1 MENISLLDVNKPEKV
16 KQVLDEINKKLGQIE
31 YEETDPT
38 VPDHVKS
45 ISQEDINKWNEGSGA
60 HEYVD
65 EKLKDYAEIEYV
77 NQRFNGAS
85 KPETY
90 DTYLEMI
97 TALNAMNGT
106 EIKKGQDIHIV
117 QTGIPDLW
125 VAYIEETSD
134 PYAYIDDDTFVNEL
148 LSNGTV
154 QVGYY
159 KLGYLETQKF
169 DPSIY
174 VKKTDY
180 SVRDGNHGLVKIS
193 APFGIDLPNG
203 PTGAIAIN
211 MATNEQINGK
221 TNTYRPLVPA
231 NFDYAMSTNYLVGES
246 APTNETKAP
255 FLGALY
261 VDKVNNKTYQCTQID
276 STNSTYTWSQL
287 IRSTDYAGNSIKG
300 VVDVR
305 ASFGLQTDQYGRIY
319 TVKATEDEIKE
330 KTNDYH
336 LIVPSNLDVAVA
348 SVLKNRIVLTKLDD
362 GTYSLDINTEV

>member
-90 DTYLEMI
+90 DTYLKMI

-117 QTGIPDLW
+117 QTGIPDVW
-125 VAYIEETSD
+125 VAYIEDTSV
-134 PYAYIDDDTFVNEL
+134 PYTYVDDDTFVNEL
-148 LSNGTV
+148 LINGTV

-169 DPSIY
+169 DP
-174 VKKTDY
+174 
-180 SVRDGNHGLVKIS
+180 
-193 APFGIDLPNG
+193 
-203 PTGAIAIN
+203 
-211 MATNEQINGK
+211 Q
-221 TNTYRPLVPA
+221 
-231 NFDYAMSTNYLVGES
+231 NYI
-246 APTNETKAP
+246 K
-255 FLGALY
+255 
-261 VDKVNNKTYQCTQID
+261 
-276 STNSTYTWSQL
+276 
-287 IRSTDYAGNSIKG
+287 STDYAEEGGSAGIVSTMGTTYGIRSAGAGLNG
-300 VVDVR
+300 VLFIDGATKPQILAKSSAFKPLTASEVDYIVQVGMTTNTLEWTDEQK
-305 ASFGLQTDQYGRIY
+305 ASARKLLGLESGTGGL
-319 TVKATEDEIKE
+319 
-330 KTNDYH
+330 N
-336 LIVPSNLDVAVA
+336 LIVVED
-348 SVLKNRIVLTKLDD
+348 
-362 GTYSLDINTEV
+362 